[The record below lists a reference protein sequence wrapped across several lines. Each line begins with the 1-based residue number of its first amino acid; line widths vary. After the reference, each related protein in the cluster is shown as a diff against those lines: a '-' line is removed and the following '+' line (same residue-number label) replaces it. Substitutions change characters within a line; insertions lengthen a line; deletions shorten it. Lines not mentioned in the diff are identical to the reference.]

1 MTTGTKQDKIIDA
14 YVELLSEHGTAEA
27 TIDATAR
34 LSGLS
39 KAGLLH
45 HFPSRQALDDGLVS
59 RLRTLIDEDVA
70 AMAHDPK
77 QAVHYYLA
85 SSLDDSSSLERM
97 VVAATR
103 LAQRGH
109 EEAAQALRSG
119 RDQWYAVLLEALG
132 DPALAKLALLAGDGL
147 SYHQDITRGERD
159 GFVTANT
166 LDELVALLQNRQTA
180 S

>member
-1 MTTGTKQDKIIDA
+1 MTTDSKQDQIIDA
-14 YVELLSEHGTAEA
+14 YVALLCEHGPQEA

-34 LSGLS
+34 RSGLS

-59 RLRTLIDEDVA
+59 RLRTLIDADVET
-70 AMAHDPK
+70 MAREPEK
-77 QAVHYYLA
+77 AVHYYLS
-85 SSLDDSSSLERM
+85 SSLDGASTLERM

-109 EEAAQALRSG
+109 NEAAEALRFG
-119 RDQWYAVLLEALG
+119 RDRWYAILVDSLG

-147 SYHQDITRGERD
+147 SYHLDITQGAGDSFISNGTVE
-159 GFVTANT
+159 GLVT
-166 LDELVALLQNRQTA
+166 LLQHRRSAT
-180 S
+180 

>member
-1 MTTGTKQDKIIDA
+1 MSTDSKQDQIIDA
-14 YVELLSEHGTAEA
+14 YVALLCEHGSPEA

-34 LSGLS
+34 RSGLS

-59 RLRTLIDEDVA
+59 RLQALIDADVA
-70 AMAHDPK
+70 AMAREPEK
-77 QAVHYYLA
+77 AVHYYLS
-85 SSLDDSSSLERM
+85 SSLEEASPLERM

-109 EEAAQALRSG
+109 EDAARTLRIG
-119 RDQWYAVLLEALG
+119 RDRWYAILVESLG

-147 SYHQDITRGERD
+147 SYHLDITRGAGD
-159 GFVTANT
+159 GFVTNGT
-166 LDELVALLQNRQTA
+166 VEELVTLLQNRQPA
-180 S
+180 G

>member
-1 MTTGTKQDKIIDA
+1 MTTGSKQDKIIEA
-14 YVELLSEHGTAEA
+14 YVALLSEHGAHEA

-45 HFPSRQALDDGLVS
+45 HFPSRQALDAGLVS
-59 RLRTLIDEDVA
+59 RLRTLIEEDVA
-70 AMAHDPK
+70 TMARIPER
-77 QAVHYYLA
+77 AVHYYLA
-85 SSLDDSSSLERM
+85 SSLDDASYLERM

-109 EEAAQALRSG
+109 EEAAQTLRFG
-119 RDQWYAVLLEALG
+119 RDRWYAVLVDALG

-147 SYHQDITRGERD
+147 SYHLDITRGQGD
-159 GFVTANT
+159 GFVTDST
-166 LDELVALLQNRQTA
+166 LDDLVAMLENRQTA